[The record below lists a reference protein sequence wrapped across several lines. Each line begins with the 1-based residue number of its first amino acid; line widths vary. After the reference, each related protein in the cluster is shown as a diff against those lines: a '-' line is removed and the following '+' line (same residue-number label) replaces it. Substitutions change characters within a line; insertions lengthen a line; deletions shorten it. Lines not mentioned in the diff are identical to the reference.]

1 MGAITLVSRVSI
13 VFETKKEHI
22 INSVAVKSLVDT
34 TGAGDMFAAGF
45 LYGYMYK
52 HSIEECGNLG
62 SKAAAEIIQYYGAR
76 PKTLLKSL
84 IN

>member
-1 MGAITLVSRVSI
+1 M
-13 VFETKKEHI
+13 
-22 INSVAVKSLVDT
+22 DT

-52 HSIEECGNLG
+52 HSIEECGYLG